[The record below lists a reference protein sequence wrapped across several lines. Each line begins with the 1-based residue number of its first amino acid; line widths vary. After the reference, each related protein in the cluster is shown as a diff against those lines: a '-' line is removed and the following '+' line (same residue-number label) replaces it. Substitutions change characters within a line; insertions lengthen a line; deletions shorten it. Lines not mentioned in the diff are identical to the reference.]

1 MIEKAKKEKPEETEH
16 ERRVKYRKLRAT
28 GMSDKDSSE
37 SVWHTTSKGML
48 KNAKEKADAD
58 KTKSED

>member
-1 MIEKAKKEKPEETEH
+1 MMVKEEKEKPEETEN
-16 ERRVKYRKLRAT
+16 ERRVKYRKLRAG

-37 SVWHTTSKGML
+37 SVWPTTSKGML

-58 KTKSED
+58 KAKSED